1 MLHALNELL
10 APAALE
16 RLTLLINHVLAQEAA
31 ATQRM
36 RVHAGRSIVV
46 LPERWPALL
55 PPLPPLAFRVTPA
68 GLLEWCGMV
77 GAEAPDLRV
86 RVDASNPA
94 RLAFATLAG
103 ETPQVQI
110 EGAAQLA
117 TDVNWLIVNVRW
129 DVADELQRLFG
140 PAAAQALQ
148 GLGSWLARGLRAA
161 MQGANSLAQRVK
173 PPAR

>member
-10 APAALE
+10 APAAME
-16 RLTLLINHVLAQEAA
+16 RLTLVINHVLGQEAA

-36 RVHAGRSIVV
+36 RVHAGRTIVV

-68 GLLEWCGMV
+68 GMVEWCGMV
-77 GAEAPDLRV
+77 GADVPDLSV

-94 RLAFATLAG
+94 RLAMATLSG

-110 EGAAQLA
+110 DGVAQLA
-117 TDVNWLIVNVRW
+117 TDVNWLLVNVRW
-129 DVADELQRLFG
+129 DVADDLQRLFG
-140 PAAAQALQ
+140 PVAAKTMQ
-148 GLGSWLARGLRAA
+148 GLGSWLARGLRAGL
-161 MQGANSLAQRVK
+161 QGASALAQRVK